1 MNTTHVTMAVP
12 HGMRGGVQ
20 CPTERIDTPAS
31 GSRSRSRGLRPLAW
45 AVVASVLAA
54 STVACGQG
62 FSSLM
67 FGMDNNSDL
76 WLMEVPSGTSSGT
89 ATLLLSSALP
99 TPGVNGLAYDS
110 ARDQL
115 FAVDKNK
122 TLWYLQGGGTS
133 FTSLGS
139 VSAALGQPVSAAYY
153 NDAYWFLGDGSPGNL
168 LGKVSLSYSGG
179 VPAIASGTTFT
190 IAGMPTTKSGGG
202 DMVITAG
209 GKLYAYSAPVIG
221 NFFTVDVTTAASGTV
236 GGYSLIKSSSNT
248 GLQLA
253 LGEDGT
259 TLYGTNTSTGN
270 WFTVDTSNGNLTQIP
285 GFQTT
290 GFNDLAGSA
299 IGNPVVPEPST
310 YAMALVGLA
319 CGGFSMWRR
328 RSRC

>member
-1 MNTTHVTMAVP
+1 MNTTHVTIAAP

-20 CPTERIDTPAS
+20 CPTERTETPAS
-31 GSRSRSRGLRPLAW
+31 GGRRPSHGHSPLVW

-62 FSSLM
+62 FSSFI
-67 FGMDNNSDL
+67 FGMDSNSDL
-76 WLMEVPSGTSSGT
+76 WRMEIPSGTSSG
-89 ATLLLSSALP
+89 AASLRLSSALP
-99 TPGVNGLAYDS
+99 TPGVNALAYDTV
-110 ARDQL
+110 RDQL

-139 VSAALGQPVSAAYY
+139 VSSGLGQPVSAAYY
-153 NDAYWFLGDGSPGNL
+153 NDAYWFLGDGAPGNL

-179 VPAIASGTTFT
+179 LPSIASGTTFT
-190 IAGMPTTKSGGG
+190 IAGMPTAKSGGG

-209 GKLYAYSAPVIG
+209 GKLYAYSAPGLG
-221 NFFTVDVTTAASGTV
+221 NFFTVDVTTAGSGTV
-236 GGYSLIKSSSNT
+236 GGYSLIKSSSGS

-253 LGEDGT
+253 LGSDGT
-259 TLYGTNTSTGN
+259 TLYGSGTTGQ
-270 WFTVDTSNGNLTQIP
+270 WYTVNTSNGNQTLIP
-285 GFQTT
+285 GFQTVV
-290 GFNDLAGSA
+290 FNDLAGSA

-319 CGGFSMWRR
+319 CGSFSMWRR
-328 RSRC
+328 RKQA